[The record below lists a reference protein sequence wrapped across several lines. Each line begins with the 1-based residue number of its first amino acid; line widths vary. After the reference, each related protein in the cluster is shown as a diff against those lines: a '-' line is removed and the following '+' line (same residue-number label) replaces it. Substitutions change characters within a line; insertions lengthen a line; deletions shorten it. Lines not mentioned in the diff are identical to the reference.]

1 VFAGS
6 QKLVFFV
13 FEKTAGYPFC
23 FDKTGLQSTQQGSS
37 ILTSSFNQLI
47 IPLMLL
53 HYILRPDRKVTL
65 NSLIIRPT
73 FLSNVAS
80 VKLVQSVDYLGITS
94 AEIVLKLLVGVVLK
108 HVCWQW
114 NQCNIFVCR
123 MTNYELLC

>member
-1 VFAGS
+1 
-6 QKLVFFV
+6 
-13 FEKTAGYPFC
+13 
-23 FDKTGLQSTQQGSS
+23 
-37 ILTSSFNQLI
+37 
-47 IPLMLL
+47 MLL